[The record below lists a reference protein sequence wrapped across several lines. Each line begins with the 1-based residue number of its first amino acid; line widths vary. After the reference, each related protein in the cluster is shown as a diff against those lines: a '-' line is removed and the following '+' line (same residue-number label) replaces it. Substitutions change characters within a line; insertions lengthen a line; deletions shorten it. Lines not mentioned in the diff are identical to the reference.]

1 MHSEFPRVKPGISFW
16 NALPE
21 STGYQAIV
29 PPEQHRRMP
38 KPKTIQSTNR
48 EGAEKTNYTFFM
60 DANLNKSFVVA
71 MNTP

>member
-1 MHSEFPRVKPGISFW
+1 
-16 NALPE
+16 
-21 STGYQAIV
+21 
-29 PPEQHRRMP
+29 MP

-60 DANLNKSFVVA
+60 DADLNKSFVVA